1 MRRATT
7 ISCISAVLLLGL
19 LMATNPTSLPSWVL
33 IVPFI
38 LLFATIWFISFSK
51 FRSHDMSRLRS
62 VRLSLVLAG
71 LPVSLL
77 LLQSIGQLT
86 VRDIITIL
94 AFFALAYFYISRIV
108 ISSE

>member
-1 MRRATT
+1 MLA
-7 ISCISAVLLLGL
+7 CLLLF
-19 LMATNPTSLPSWVL
+19 TNPTKLPSILL

-38 LLFATIWFISFSK
+38 LIFTAIWTYSFKLFQKSNVSK
-51 FRSHDMSRLRS
+51 LRS

-86 VRDIITIL
+86 MRDIITIL
-94 AFFALAYFYISRIV
+94 AFFGLAYFYISRLAV
-108 ISSE
+108 PAD

>member
-1 MRRATT
+1 MRKSTI
-7 ISCISAVLLLGL
+7 ISCAASATLFFLLIG
-19 LMATNPTSLPSWVL
+19 TNPTQLPSWLLV
-33 IVPFI
+33 VPFI
-38 LLFATIWFISFSK
+38 LLFSAIWSISFSN
-51 FRSHDMSRLRS
+51 FRSHGLSRLRS

-86 VRDIITIL
+86 VRDIMTIL

-108 ISSE
+108 TASE